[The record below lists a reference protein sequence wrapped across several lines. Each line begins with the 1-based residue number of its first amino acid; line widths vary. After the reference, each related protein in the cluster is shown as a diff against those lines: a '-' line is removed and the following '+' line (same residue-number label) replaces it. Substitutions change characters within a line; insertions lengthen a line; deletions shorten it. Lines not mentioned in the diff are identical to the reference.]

1 MSETPVRLH
10 VGCGNKRLEGW
21 VNVDVEALPE
31 VDVVADVR
39 SGLEFRGAEA
49 VFAEHF
55 LEHLRIDEAMAFLGQ
70 AHGCLRDGGW
80 LRLSTPNVDW
90 VWRVLYSDDRS
101 SPDRRERGL
110 DFNRSFYGWGHRFL
124 WNHELLQEALEAV
137 GFTEVR
143 FCRYGESELAMFRG
157 LERHETYP
165 DDPAVPHVLIVEAA
179 KGIRDPDRLARFE
192 NLLRERFLQHREEW
206 ELSRLRGEIAQLGEQ
221 LEAQRRDHERELA
234 ARDHQIAGRDHQIA
248 ERDHQIAERDREIA
262 WMRQSRFWKLRGAWW
277 GLRRRLGLDG

>member
-1 MSETPVRLH
+1 MSETAVRLH

-21 VNVDVEALPE
+21 INVDVEALPE

-39 SGLEFRGAEA
+39 SGLNFRDAEA

-55 LEHLRIDEAMAFLGQ
+55 LEHLRIDEAMSFLGQ
-70 AHGCLRDGGW
+70 AHGCLRAGGW

-101 SPDRRERGL
+101 AAHRIEPVL

-137 GFTEVR
+137 GFSQVR
-143 FCRYGESELAMFRG
+143 FCRYGESELTMFRG

-165 DDPAVPHVLIVEAA
+165 DEPGLPHVLIVEAA
-179 KGIRDPDRLARFE
+179 KGERDPARLDRFE
-192 NLLRERFLQHREEW
+192 RLLRERFLDHREEW
-206 ELSRLRGEIAQLGEQ
+206 ELSRLRIEKEQ
-221 LEAQRRDHERELA
+221 LEAKLGERDHELA
-234 ARDHQIAGRDHQIA
+234 VRSHVIS
-248 ERDHQIAERDREIA
+248 ERDREIA
-262 WMRQSRFWKLRGAWW
+262 WMRQSRFWKMRDSWW
-277 GLRRRLGLDG
+277 SLRRRLGLDD